1 MIDPIGPAAVL
12 PVLHSTSGADGG
24 QTKDARTALGDVRP
38 SSVSGQ
44 DKATKDQ
51 AVAEASANVERTLE
65 LGQAT
70 MAFESGDVA
79 VAAQLL
85 APLARQGS
93 AVASYDL
100 LLISEFGFGS
110 VGRSQPMPTH
120 YSKASALHIDK
131 LGAGLVV

>member
-1 MIDPIGPAAVL
+1 MNPHSRHPRRRPRDNIHDPAV
-12 PVLHSTSGADGG
+12 
-24 QTKDARTALGDVRP
+24 KDSRTAVGDVRP
-38 SSVSGQ
+38 PSGSGP

-51 AVAEASANVERTLE
+51 AVAEASANAERTPE
-65 LGQAT
+65 LRHAA

-85 APLARQGS
+85 APLTRQGS

-110 VGRSQPMPTH
+110 VGRSQAMPAH
-120 YSKASALHIDK
+120 YSKASALHTDK
-131 LGAGLVV
+131 LGGLVV

>member
-1 MIDPIGPAAVL
+1 MIDSIAPAAVL

-24 QTKDARTALGDVRP
+24 QTKDVRTALGDVRP
-38 SSVSGQ
+38 PGGSGS
-44 DKATKDQ
+44 DEATKDQ
-51 AVAEASANVERTLE
+51 AVAEASANAEPE
-65 LGQAT
+65 LRQAT

-93 AVASYDL
+93 SVASYDL

-110 VGRSQPMPTH
+110 MERSQAVRAH
-120 YSKASALHIDK
+120 YSKASTLNTDK
-131 LGAGLVV
+131 LGGGLVV

>member
-1 MIDPIGPAAVL
+1 MIDSIAPAAVL

-24 QTKDARTALGDVRP
+24 QTKDARTTLGDVRP

-51 AVAEASANVERTLE
+51 AVAEASANVGRTLE

-110 VGRSQPMPTH
+110 VGRSRAMPAH
-120 YSKASALHIDK
+120 YTKASALHIDK

>member
-1 MIDPIGPAAVL
+1 
-12 PVLHSTSGADGG
+12 
-24 QTKDARTALGDVRP
+24 
-38 SSVSGQ
+38 
-44 DKATKDQ
+44 
-51 AVAEASANVERTLE
+51 
-65 LGQAT
+65 

-110 VGRSQPMPTH
+110 VGRSQAMPAH
-120 YSKASALHIDK
+120 YSKALSVRTAID
-131 LGAGLVV
+131 GASRDY

>member
-1 MIDPIGPAAVL
+1 MIDSIAPAAVL
-12 PVLHSTSGADGG
+12 PVLHSTFGADGG
-24 QTKDARTALGDVRP
+24 QPKDARTALGDVRP
-38 SSVSGQ
+38 PSGSGP

-51 AVAEASANVERTLE
+51 AVAAASANAEPE
-65 LGQAT
+65 LRQAT

-85 APLARQGS
+85 APLALQGS

-110 VGRSQPMPTH
+110 VGRSQAMPAH

-131 LGAGLVV
+131 LGGLVV